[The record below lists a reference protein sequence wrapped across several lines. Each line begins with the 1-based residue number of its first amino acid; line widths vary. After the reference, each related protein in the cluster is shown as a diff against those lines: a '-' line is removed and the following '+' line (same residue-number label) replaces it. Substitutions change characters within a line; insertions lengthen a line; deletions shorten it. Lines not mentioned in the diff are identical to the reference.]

1 MTEALPILL
10 TNLIV
15 TGICFT
21 ALWLISIPLK
31 DPSYVDSW
39 WGLGVV
45 VLAWSTYVQL
55 GAPGP
60 HATALLFLASAWGL
74 RLGIYLFWRWR
85 NHGHDRRYAKLAE
98 RAQQKHG
105 LNFAMFSLLWVFGPQ
120 LVLQMIMSLPTQLG
134 QIPQTETFGAIA
146 TIGLWLS
153 VFGII
158 YEGVAD
164 AQLAH
169 FKSLSDNKDKVM
181 DRGLWRYS
189 RHPNYFGEL
198 CCWWGI
204 WLIALDAGMGLWSLP
219 GPLLITFL
227 LTRVSGAPTTEPHL
241 QRTRP
246 DYEAYKKR
254 TSAYLPLPPKK
265 A

>member
-74 RLGIYLFWRWR
+74 RLGIYLIWRWR

-120 LVLQMIMSLPTQLG
+120 LVLQMIMSLPAQLG

-158 YEGVAD
+158 YEGIAD

-254 TSAYLPLPPKK
+254 TSAYFPLPPKK